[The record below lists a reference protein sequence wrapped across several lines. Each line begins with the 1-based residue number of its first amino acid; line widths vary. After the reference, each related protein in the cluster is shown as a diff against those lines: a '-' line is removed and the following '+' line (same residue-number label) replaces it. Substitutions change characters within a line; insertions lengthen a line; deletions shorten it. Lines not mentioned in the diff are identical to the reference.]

1 MLTSQKVLS
10 FFGEKAEEMGKQIIP
25 FKSQKVQSEIF
36 SLQRTIQQFEN
47 LPKESEQSAA
57 EDWLNRD
64 SEVFKKRE

>member
-1 MLTSQKVLS
+1 
-10 FFGEKAEEMGKQIIP
+10 MGKQIIP